1 MRSMAIGLRYP
12 RPTDLPTLIR
22 LSVES
27 GRMTHH
33 HPTEL
38 REAFAEFDRDGD
50 GLIGCKELGQLMR
63 TMGYMPTEMELLE
76 LSQQIHMNPMGESPV
91 RVEVLT
97 QLQHHGIPPEQITYP
112 RVTLSAPWRLC
123 VRHGPPAG
131 ARVTLLDLRE
141 PHGAATPSWPLHQ
154 AQGALAH
161 PSQPLLA
168 LRAGCVAQVFDVAQ
182 RCLRWQWTFAHPLE
196 FWAWLEPNT
205 LALVT
210 EEEVFHWALSRP
222 KPRRQFWRHERLWRT
237 EVVGY
242 QRDASGLWL
251 ALSTLGLDQK
261 GQVVGL
267 TQLHWRGGRLSQVIE
282 AQAVA
287 LPQHSFSRNPHPS
300 SALLAAVRH
309 GAERNGQ
316 FHVVELGPHQ
326 PGNAALLSARASL
339 AFRGARPGDFPSA
352 VQFAPRLGLAL
363 VLTKHA
369 LLFLADV
376 ETAQPLHRVQLAWDI
391 VFATVPDPPRHGLV
405 GVCRS
410 GKVLSVSLGPD
421 PLLQLL
427 SRRPASLY
435 LTQRLLQLVGRG
447 PGGRGALS
455 GGGGWR

>member
-1 MRSMAIGLRYP
+1 
-12 RPTDLPTLIR
+12 
-22 LSVES
+22 
-27 GRMTHH
+27 
-33 HPTEL
+33 
-38 REAFAEFDRDGD
+38 
-50 GLIGCKELGQLMR
+50 
-63 TMGYMPTEMELLE
+63 
-76 LSQQIHMNPMGESPV
+76 MGEPPV

-123 VRHGPPAG
+123 VRHSPPQDPAG

-141 PHGAATPSWPLHQ
+141 PHGPATHSWPLHQ

-168 LRAGCVAQVFDVAQ
+168 LRGVRRGTALPALAVDVCPPPGVLGVAGARDAGAGDGG
-182 RCLRWQWTFAHPLE
+182 RG
-196 FWAWLEPNT
+196 
-205 LALVT
+205 
-210 EEEVFHWALSRP
+210 P
-222 KPRRQFWRHERLWRT
+222 KPRRQFRRHERLWCT

-282 AQAVA
+282 AQAVG
-287 LPQHSFSRNPHPS
+287 LPRHSFSRNPHPS

-309 GAERNGQ
+309 GTERNGQ

-339 AFRGARPGDFPSA
+339 AFKGAQPGDFPSA

-410 GKVLSVSLGPD
+410 GKVLSVSLCPD

-435 LTQRLLQLVGRG
+435 LTQRLLQLVGRA
-447 PGGRGALS
+447 PGLCKVSPPAEPAMPRGQPRLQAGGLGSRCWQGRA
-455 GGGGWR
+455 GGLCQ

>member
-1 MRSMAIGLRYP
+1 
-12 RPTDLPTLIR
+12 
-22 LSVES
+22 
-27 GRMTHH
+27 
-33 HPTEL
+33 
-38 REAFAEFDRDGD
+38 
-50 GLIGCKELGQLMR
+50 
-63 TMGYMPTEMELLE
+63 MG
-76 LSQQIHMNPMGESPV
+76 
-91 RVEVLT
+91 VLT
-97 QLQHHGIPPEQITYP
+97 SPPPWLNCPAWAPGLCPAWAPGGAGP
-112 RVTLSAPWRLC
+112 RGSDPP
-123 VRHGPPAG
+123 GPPAG
-131 ARVTLLDLRE
+131 R
-141 PHGAATPSWPLHQ
+141 
-154 AQGALAH
+154 
-161 PSQPLLA
+161 
-168 LRAGCVAQVFDVAQ
+168 VAQVFDVAQ
-182 RCLRWQWTFAHPLE
+182 CCLRWQWTFAHPLE
-196 FWAWLEPNT
+196 FWAWLEPET

-222 KPRRQFWRHERLWRT
+222 KPRRQFRRHERLWRT

-242 QRDASGLWL
+242 QRDASRLWL

-282 AQAVA
+282 AQAVG
-287 LPQHSFSRNPHPS
+287 LPRHSFSRNPHPS

-309 GAERNGQ
+309 GTERNGQ

-339 AFRGARPGDFPSA
+339 AFKGAQPGDFPSA

-410 GKVLSVSLGPD
+410 GKVLSVSLCPD

-435 LTQRLLQLVGRG
+435 LTQRLLQLVGRAPGLCKVSPPAEPAMPRGQPRLQAGGLGSRCWQGGSVNSVTCTVQGWEVSGTELRKQG
-447 PGGRGALS
+447 PA
-455 GGGGWR
+455 

>member
-1 MRSMAIGLRYP
+1 
-12 RPTDLPTLIR
+12 
-22 LSVES
+22 
-27 GRMTHH
+27 
-33 HPTEL
+33 
-38 REAFAEFDRDGD
+38 
-50 GLIGCKELGQLMR
+50 
-63 TMGYMPTEMELLE
+63 
-76 LSQQIHMNPMGESPV
+76 MGESPV

-97 QLQHHGIPPEQITYP
+97 QLQHHGIPAEQITYP

-123 VRHGPPAG
+123 VRHSSPQDPAG
-131 ARVTLLDLRE
+131 ARVTLLDLCE
-141 PHGAATPSWPLHQ
+141 PHGPATRSWPLHQ

-168 LRAGCVAQVFDVAQ
+168 LRAGRVAQVFDVAQ

-196 FWAWLEPNT
+196 FWAWLEPET

-210 EEEVFHWALSRP
+210 EEEVFHWALSREHAAGHPPLGSCWAPWEEGP
-222 KPRRQFWRHERLWRT
+222 KPRHQFRRHEQLRRT

-242 QRDASGLWL
+242 RRDASGLWL

-261 GQVVGL
+261 GQVMGL

-282 AQAVA
+282 AQAVG
-287 LPQHSFSRNPHPS
+287 LPRHSFSRNPHPS

-309 GAERNGQ
+309 GTERNGQ

-326 PGNAALLSARASL
+326 PGNAALLSARSSL
-339 AFRGARPGDFPSA
+339 AFKGAQPGDFPSA

-410 GKVLSVSLGPD
+410 GKVLSVSLCPD

-435 LTQRLLQLVGRG
+435 LTQRLLQLVGRAPG
-447 PGGRGALS
+447 LCKVSPPAEPAMPGGQPRLQA
-455 GGGGWR
+455 GGLGSRCWQGRAGGLCQ

>member
-1 MRSMAIGLRYP
+1 
-12 RPTDLPTLIR
+12 
-22 LSVES
+22 
-27 GRMTHH
+27 
-33 HPTEL
+33 
-38 REAFAEFDRDGD
+38 
-50 GLIGCKELGQLMR
+50 
-63 TMGYMPTEMELLE
+63 
-76 LSQQIHMNPMGESPV
+76 MGEPPV

-123 VRHGPPAG
+123 VRHSPRQDPAG
-131 ARVTLLDLRE
+131 ARVTLLNLRE
-141 PHGAATPSWPLHQ
+141 PHGPATHSWPLHQ

-168 LRAGCVAQVFDVAQ
+168 LRAGRVAQVFDVAQ

-196 FWAWLEPNT
+196 FWVWLEPEM

-210 EEEVFHWALSRP
+210 EEEFH
-222 KPRRQFWRHERLWRT
+222 
-237 EVVGY
+237 VVE
-242 QRDASGLWL
+242 
-251 ALSTLGLDQK
+251 LG
-261 GQVVGL
+261 
-267 TQLHWRGGRLSQVIE
+267 
-282 AQAVA
+282 
-287 LPQHSFSRNPHPS
+287 PHQPGNA
-300 SALLAAVRH
+300 ALLSARASLAFKGAQPGDFPSAV
-309 GAERNGQ
+309 Q

-339 AFRGARPGDFPSA
+339 AFKGAQPGDFPSA

-410 GKVLSVSLGPD
+410 GKVLSVSLCPD

-427 SRRPASLY
+427 SPPCQPLSHPAPAAA
-435 LTQRLLQLVGRG
+435 GGAGAG
-447 PGGRGALS
+447 PVQS
-455 GGGGWR
+455 QPPS

>member
-1 MRSMAIGLRYP
+1 
-12 RPTDLPTLIR
+12 
-22 LSVES
+22 
-27 GRMTHH
+27 
-33 HPTEL
+33 
-38 REAFAEFDRDGD
+38 
-50 GLIGCKELGQLMR
+50 
-63 TMGYMPTEMELLE
+63 
-76 LSQQIHMNPMGESPV
+76 MGESPV
-91 RVEVLT
+91 QVEVLT
-97 QLQHHGIPPEQITYP
+97 QLQQHGIPPEQITYP

-123 VRHGPPAG
+123 IRHGPPHDPAG
-131 ARVTLLDLRE
+131 ARLTLLDLCE
-141 PHGAATPSWPLHQ
+141 LSDPVAHTWPLHQ

-210 EEEVFHWALSRP
+210 EEEVFHWALSSGR

-251 ALSTLGLDQK
+251 ALSTLGLDQQ
-261 GQVVGL
+261 GHVVGL

-287 LPQHSFSRNPHPS
+287 LPRHSFSRNPHPS

-309 GAERNGQ
+309 GGERNGQ

-339 AFRGARPGDFPSA
+339 AFKGARPGDFPST
-352 VQFAPRLGLAL
+352 VQFAPQLGVAL
-363 VLTKHA
+363 VLTKHT
-369 LLFLADV
+369 LLFLVDV

-391 VFATVPDPPRHGLV
+391 VFATVPDPRHHGLV

-410 GKVLSVSLGPD
+410 GKVLLVSLSPD

-427 SRRPASLY
+427 SRRPASLC
-435 LTQRLLQLVGRG
+435 LTQRLLQLVGRA
-447 PGGRGALS
+447 PGLGKAS
-455 GGGGWR
+455 PPV

>member
-1 MRSMAIGLRYP
+1 
-12 RPTDLPTLIR
+12 
-22 LSVES
+22 
-27 GRMTHH
+27 
-33 HPTEL
+33 
-38 REAFAEFDRDGD
+38 
-50 GLIGCKELGQLMR
+50 
-63 TMGYMPTEMELLE
+63 
-76 LSQQIHMNPMGESPV
+76 MGEFPV

-112 RVTLSAPWRLC
+112 RVTLSSPRRLC
-123 VRHGPPAG
+123 VRHGPPQDPAG
-131 ARVTLLDLRE
+131 ARVTLLDPRE
-141 PHGAATPSWPLHQ
+141 PHGPATHSWPLHQ

-182 RCLRWQWTFAHPLE
+182 SCLRQQWTFAHPLE
-196 FWAWLEPNT
+196 FWAWLEPET

-210 EEEVFHWALSRP
+210 EEDVFHWALSRAAVAHRGGGIP
-222 KPRRQFWRHERLWRT
+222 AGRQRALAGAVHAGPGPGKGLPSPAAPGIPAPAARLTR
-237 EVVGY
+237 
-242 QRDASGLWL
+242 
-251 ALSTLGLDQK
+251 LSPQK

-287 LPQHSFSRNPHPS
+287 LPRHSFSRNPHPS

-309 GAERNGQ
+309 GTERHGQ

-339 AFRGARPGDFPSA
+339 AFKGAQPGDFPSA
-352 VQFAPRLGLAL
+352 VQFAPRVGLAL

-410 GKVLSVSLGPD
+410 GKVLSVALCPD
-421 PLLQLL
+421 SLLQLL

-435 LTQRLLQLVGRG
+435 LTQRLLQLVGRA
-447 PGGRGALS
+447 PGLS
-455 GGGGWR
+455 KASPS